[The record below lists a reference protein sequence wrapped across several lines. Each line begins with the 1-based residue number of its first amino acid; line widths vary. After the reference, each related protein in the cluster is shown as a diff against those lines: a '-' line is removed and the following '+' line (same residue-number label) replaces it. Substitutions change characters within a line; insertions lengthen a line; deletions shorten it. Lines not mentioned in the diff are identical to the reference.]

1 MSMLSPREIRYSL
14 EKTRIILLSN
24 ANMCKASH
32 ATIPD
37 SSVEPVGSKIFEPG
51 PDGLYFSGQRISK
64 YPSRNTNLTNIDGV
78 ILYSIKILIMA
89 VQIKK

>member
-1 MSMLSPREIRYSL
+1 
-14 EKTRIILLSN
+14 
-24 ANMCKASH
+24 MCKASH

-89 VQIKK
+89 VQIKKWTVTIQALYFLSLSILIL